1 MGVKPLQV
9 NTTAQMADPRMPP
22 TPELPADISSTVRR
36 ALNEDIGTGDLTAS
50 LLPTDKQGSATV
62 LSREPAV
69 LCGMAWFDEVF
80 RQLDDRI
87 TVAWLHAD
95 GDEIGAGTIVCRLSG
110 PVRPLLTGER
120 TALNFLQLL
129 SGTATATR
137 RFVHRLEGTTT
148 KLLDT
153 RKTIPG
159 LRSAQKYAVV
169 CGGGQNH
176 RMGLYDAILIKD
188 NHLRAAGG
196 VAPAVR
202 QAKSQHRRV
211 EVEVETLQELE
222 EAIAAGADTA
232 LLDNFSQEL
241 LRRAVAINAG
251 RVRLEV
257 SGGVD
262 LEQLRMIAATG
273 VDYISVGAITKHVRA
288 IDFTME
294 LEQQ

>member
-1 MGVKPLQV
+1 
-9 NTTAQMADPRMPP
+9 MPP
-22 TPELPADISSTVRR
+22 TTEPPADITSTVRR
-36 ALNEDIGTGDLTAS
+36 ALNEDIGAGDLTAT
-50 LLPTDKQGSATV
+50 LLPADKQGSATV
-62 LSREPAV
+62 ICREPAV

-87 TVAWLHAD
+87 TVAWLYAD
-95 GDEIGAGTIVCRLSG
+95 GDELGTGATVCRVSG

-129 SGTATATR
+129 SGTATTTR
-137 RFVHRLEGTTT
+137 RFVRRLEGTPT

-153 RKTIPG
+153 RKTLPG

-202 QAKSQHRRV
+202 QAKSSRRRV

-222 EAIAAGADTA
+222 EAIAAGADTVM
-232 LLDNFSQEL
+232 LDNFSQEL

-251 RVRLEV
+251 RVKLEV

-294 LEQQ
+294 FE